1 MDYGGKMKK
10 GHITVFYLLLLF
22 LSLEPLYAQSYPRS
36 AILDEAI
43 YESLPRKAA
52 LHSRALDVLPRAAS
66 LKQFAPLAG
75 DQGMYGTCTAW
86 ATSYAARTI
95 AESVGLNR
103 QNRTD
108 TTSNVFSPVYVYK
121 RISNDPNCQQGTII
135 SHALDVMIDPGLPRR
150 STAERTADFKVVP
163 LSIYQQSL
171 KFPIAD
177 YATLYSTR
185 RGETGYDLTRIQAVK
200 KSLAEGKPV
209 IIGMNTPDSFF
220 TAKSPWQPQADP
232 GTDHGG
238 HAMCVVGYDDSR
250 YGGAF
255 EIQNSWGENWG
266 EQGYIWIRYE
276 DFTRFVNQAYELIEN
291 LSTYKDAARYSGFVD
306 IELSRAA
313 GGMPVRFDER
323 GFYRTVSS
331 YPSGTEFRFLL
342 GNDHPAFVYAFSAD
356 SSTANTAVIFPLA
369 EKNQSPALDYSKNI
383 IAWPGEYDWIQMD
396 DVIGTDYLVV
406 LYSKQKLDIDA
417 IRSRFSSASG
427 SFPERVAR
435 AVGSNYVQPSRI
447 QFDKSQ
453 IKFSASSTNSNAVM
467 GLLLAIDH
475 HKGVKR

>member
-1 MDYGGKMKK
+1 MMKK
-10 GHITVFYLLLLF
+10 IVFYLLLLF
-22 LSLEPLYAQSYPRS
+22 LALEPLCAQSFPRG
-36 AILDEAI
+36 AVLDEAV

-66 LKQFAPLAG
+66 LKQYAPLVG
-75 DQGMYGTCTAW
+75 NQGMYGTCTAW
-86 ATSYAARTI
+86 AAGYAARTI

-108 TTSNVFSPVYVYK
+108 TTGNAFSPVYVYK
-121 RISNDPNCQQGTII
+121 RISNDPNCKQGMFI
-135 SHALDVMIDPGLPRR
+135 SHALDVMVEPGVPRR
-150 STAERTADFKVVP
+150 SSAERSADFKTVP
-163 LSIYQQSL
+163 LSVYQQSQ

-177 YATLYSTR
+177 YATLYSTW
-185 RGETGYDLTRIQAVK
+185 RGETGYDATRIWAVK
-200 KSLAEGKPV
+200 KSLAEEKPV
-209 IIGMNTPDSFF
+209 IIGMNTPASFN
-220 TAKSPWQPQADP
+220 TAKSLWQPKEDP
-232 GTDHGG
+232 GADYGG

-255 EIQNSWGENWG
+255 EIQNSWGEDWG
-266 EQGYIWIRYE
+266 EQGYIWIKYE
-276 DFTRFVNQAYELIEN
+276 DFARFVYEAYELIEN
-291 LSTYKDAARYSGFVD
+291 LSAYKDAAQYSGFVD
-306 IELSRAA
+306 IELSRAD
-313 GGMPVRFDER
+313 GGMPVRYDER

-331 YPSGTEFRFLL
+331 YPSGTAFRFLM

-356 SSTANTAVIFPLA
+356 SSTADTAVIFPG
-369 EKNQSPALDYSKNI
+369 ENQSPALDYSKNI
-383 IAWPGEYDWIQMD
+383 IAWPSENEWIQMD
-396 DVIGTDYLVV
+396 DVTGTDYLVV

-417 IRSRFSSASG
+417 IRSRFAAASG

-475 HKGVKR
+475 H